1 MWEADEAGNLPI
13 IDSGD
18 RAPDGNG
25 AESPKETQDG
35 TIGGEAD
42 LE

>member
-18 RAPDGNG
+18 RTTDGNG
-25 AESPKETQDG
+25 AESPKEAQDG
-35 TIGGEAD
+35 TIGGEVD
-42 LE
+42 PE